1 MLTDLQIQE
10 KKDYIEQ
17 YISAKNS
24 ADGSKHDANA
34 NVTNKNIATLSAELF
49 KDYTRQLKISLIQDR
64 IRARFDDDL
73 AKEFK
78 RQLDAGE
85 VYLNDSTGLSIY
97 CNAISLYPFLL
108 NGLKDLG
115 GECDAPKHLS
125 SFCGGYVNLVY
136 AISAQQSGALA
147 SVGFLM
153 CFDYFARKDYGD
165 NYLETAKDK
174 ITAELQGVVYS
185 INQPAGSRGYQSNFL
200 NWTIFDKYYFNALYE
215 NFVFPDMTKPDYESV
230 NKLQKFFMKW
240 FNKERTKHILTF
252 PVITASVLNDGE
264 KLLDKDFQD
273 FIAEELAEGNSFFI
287 YNDTNASS
295 LSSCCF
301 DGSEIISYTKDNKTY
316 NKEIKDFVE
325 EFVNLC
331 GKNEGKIDSDI
342 FINSYNPETLE
353 IEKTKVTGFLK
364 KFNEYNQIITL
375 ETKYN
380 IIKITQDHI
389 ILVKN
394 KSTNL
399 IQELES
405 LELLNKEKDYLVYV
419 DCDDYKGWTDIENCE
434 VEEHSDYVY
443 DIELEKNHYF
453 SANNIITHNCRLRNS
468 IENQINEFSFTLGA
482 GGEMT
487 GSKNVM
493 TINLNRLI
501 QDKRDLRTEVDKV
514 HKYQVSV
521 NDYFIDLYNKDM
533 LPVFKAGYN
542 SLDKQF
548 LTIGINGIV
557 EGAEYLGYT
566 ISNNPEYMKFISD
579 TLKEI
584 SDINKENSKKY
595 NVKFNTEFIPGENVA
610 VVFAKKDKADGYKVT
625 RDCYSS
631 YIYAPED
638 ENISILDKFEM
649 MGGKSTE
656 YLDGGSAYHC
666 NLDDYPSK
674 EQFIK
679 LLEISSKTKCKY
691 FCFNIKITICND
703 CGNID
708 KHTLTSCPKCGSKNI
723 DYGTRIIGY
732 LKRISNFST
741 PRQKEHALR
750 YYSKE
755 K

>member
-125 SFCGGYVNLVY
+125 SFCGGYINLVY

-147 SVGFLM
+147 TVGFLM

-240 FNKERTKHILTF
+240 FNKERIKHILTF

-287 YNDTNASS
+287 YNDTNAKS
-295 LSSCCF
+295 LSSCC
-301 DGSEIISYTKDNKTY
+301 
-316 NKEIKDFVE
+316 
-325 EFVNLC
+325 
-331 GKNEGKIDSDI
+331 
-342 FINSYNPETLE
+342 
-353 IEKTKVTGFLK
+353 
-364 KFNEYNQIITL
+364 
-375 ETKYN
+375 
-380 IIKITQDHI
+380 
-389 ILVKN
+389 
-394 KSTNL
+394 
-399 IQELES
+399 
-405 LELLNKEKDYLVYV
+405 
-419 DCDDYKGWTDIENCE
+419 
-434 VEEHSDYVY
+434 
-443 DIELEKNHYF
+443 
-453 SANNIITHNCRLRNS
+453 RLSSS

-521 NDYFIDLYNKDM
+521 NDYFTDLYNKDM

-708 KHTLTSCPKCGSKNI
+708 KKTLTECPKCGSKNI

>member
-1 MLTDLQIQE
+1 MI
-10 KKDYIEQ
+10 
-17 YISAKNS
+17 
-24 ADGSKHDANA
+24 
-34 NVTNKNIATLSAELF
+34 
-49 KDYTRQLKISLIQDR
+49 
-64 IRARFDDDL
+64 
-73 AKEFK
+73 
-78 RQLDAGE
+78 
-85 VYLNDSTGLSIY
+85 
-97 CNAISLYPFLL
+97 
-108 NGLKDLG
+108 
-115 GECDAPKHLS
+115 
-125 SFCGGYVNLVY
+125 
-136 AISAQQSGALA
+136 
-147 SVGFLM
+147 
-153 CFDYFARKDYGD
+153 
-165 NYLETAKDK
+165 
-174 ITAELQGVVYS
+174 
-185 INQPAGSRGYQSNFL
+185 
-200 NWTIFDKYYFNALYE
+200 
-215 NFVFPDMTKPDYESV
+215 
-230 NKLQKFFMKW
+230 KW
-240 FNKERTKHILTF
+240 
-252 PVITASVLNDGE
+252 
-264 KLLDKDFQD
+264 
-273 FIAEELAEGNSFFI
+273 
-287 YNDTNASS
+287 
-295 LSSCCF
+295 
-301 DGSEIISYTKDNKTY
+301 
-316 NKEIKDFVE
+316 VE
-325 EFVNLC
+325 
-331 GKNEGKIDSDI
+331 
-342 FINSYNPETLE
+342 
-353 IEKTKVTGFLK
+353 
-364 KFNEYNQIITL
+364 
-375 ETKYN
+375 
-380 IIKITQDHI
+380 
-389 ILVKN
+389 
-394 KSTNL
+394 
-399 IQELES
+399 
-405 LELLNKEKDYLVYV
+405 
-419 DCDDYKGWTDIENCE
+419 IENCE
-434 VEEHSDYVY
+434 VEEHNDYVY

-521 NDYFIDLYNKDM
+521 NDYFMDLYNKDM

>member
-252 PVITASVLNDGE
+252 PVITASVLNNGE

-295 LSSCCF
+295 LSSCCR
-301 DGSEIISYTKDNKTY
+301 
-316 NKEIKDFVE
+316 
-325 EFVNLC
+325 
-331 GKNEGKIDSDI
+331 
-342 FINSYNPETLE
+342 
-353 IEKTKVTGFLK
+353 LK
-364 KFNEYNQIITL
+364 
-375 ETKYN
+375 
-380 IIKITQDHI
+380 
-389 ILVKN
+389 
-394 KSTNL
+394 
-399 IQELES
+399 
-405 LELLNKEKDYLVYV
+405 
-419 DCDDYKGWTDIENCE
+419 
-434 VEEHSDYVY
+434 
-443 DIELEKNHYF
+443 
-453 SANNIITHNCRLRNS
+453 NS
-468 IENQINEFSFTLGA
+468 IEDQINEFSFTLGA

-521 NDYFIDLYNKDM
+521 NDYFTDLYNKDM

-579 TLKEI
+579 TLKII

-708 KHTLTSCPKCGSKNI
+708 KKTLTECPKCGSKNI

>member
-97 CNAISLYPFLL
+97 CNAISLYPFIL

-147 SVGFLM
+147 TVGFLM

-264 KLLDKDFQD
+264 ELLDKDFQD

-295 LSSCCF
+295 LSSCC
-301 DGSEIISYTKDNKTY
+301 
-316 NKEIKDFVE
+316 
-325 EFVNLC
+325 
-331 GKNEGKIDSDI
+331 
-342 FINSYNPETLE
+342 
-353 IEKTKVTGFLK
+353 
-364 KFNEYNQIITL
+364 
-375 ETKYN
+375 
-380 IIKITQDHI
+380 
-389 ILVKN
+389 
-394 KSTNL
+394 
-399 IQELES
+399 
-405 LELLNKEKDYLVYV
+405 
-419 DCDDYKGWTDIENCE
+419 
-434 VEEHSDYVY
+434 
-443 DIELEKNHYF
+443 
-453 SANNIITHNCRLRNS
+453 RLRNS
-468 IENQINEFSFTLGA
+468 IENQVNEFSFTLGA

>member
-147 SVGFLM
+147 TVGFLM

-252 PVITASVLNDGE
+252 PVITASVLNNGE
-264 KLLDKDFQD
+264 ELLDKDFQD

-295 LSSCCF
+295 LSSCCR
-301 DGSEIISYTKDNKTY
+301 
-316 NKEIKDFVE
+316 
-325 EFVNLC
+325 
-331 GKNEGKIDSDI
+331 
-342 FINSYNPETLE
+342 
-353 IEKTKVTGFLK
+353 LK
-364 KFNEYNQIITL
+364 
-375 ETKYN
+375 
-380 IIKITQDHI
+380 
-389 ILVKN
+389 
-394 KSTNL
+394 
-399 IQELES
+399 
-405 LELLNKEKDYLVYV
+405 
-419 DCDDYKGWTDIENCE
+419 
-434 VEEHSDYVY
+434 
-443 DIELEKNHYF
+443 
-453 SANNIITHNCRLRNS
+453 NS
-468 IENQINEFSFTLGA
+468 IEDQINEFSFTLGA

-521 NDYFIDLYNKDM
+521 NDYFTDLYNKDM

>member
-64 IRARFDDDL
+64 IRARFDDEL

-147 SVGFLM
+147 TVGFLM

-252 PVITASVLNDGE
+252 PVITASVLNNGE
-264 KLLDKDFQD
+264 ELLDKDFQD

-287 YNDTNASS
+287 YNDTNAKS
-295 LSSCCF
+295 LSSCC
-301 DGSEIISYTKDNKTY
+301 
-316 NKEIKDFVE
+316 
-325 EFVNLC
+325 
-331 GKNEGKIDSDI
+331 
-342 FINSYNPETLE
+342 
-353 IEKTKVTGFLK
+353 
-364 KFNEYNQIITL
+364 
-375 ETKYN
+375 
-380 IIKITQDHI
+380 
-389 ILVKN
+389 
-394 KSTNL
+394 
-399 IQELES
+399 
-405 LELLNKEKDYLVYV
+405 
-419 DCDDYKGWTDIENCE
+419 
-434 VEEHSDYVY
+434 
-443 DIELEKNHYF
+443 
-453 SANNIITHNCRLRNS
+453 RLASS

-750 YYSKE
+750 YYSKV

>member
-125 SFCGGYVNLVY
+125 SFCGGYINLVY

-147 SVGFLM
+147 TVGFLM

-252 PVITASVLNDGE
+252 PVITASVLNNGE
-264 KLLDKDFQD
+264 ELLDKDFQD

-287 YNDTNASS
+287 YNDTNAKS
-295 LSSCCF
+295 LSSCC
-301 DGSEIISYTKDNKTY
+301 
-316 NKEIKDFVE
+316 
-325 EFVNLC
+325 
-331 GKNEGKIDSDI
+331 
-342 FINSYNPETLE
+342 
-353 IEKTKVTGFLK
+353 
-364 KFNEYNQIITL
+364 
-375 ETKYN
+375 
-380 IIKITQDHI
+380 
-389 ILVKN
+389 
-394 KSTNL
+394 
-399 IQELES
+399 
-405 LELLNKEKDYLVYV
+405 
-419 DCDDYKGWTDIENCE
+419 
-434 VEEHSDYVY
+434 
-443 DIELEKNHYF
+443 
-453 SANNIITHNCRLRNS
+453 RLASS

-579 TLKEI
+579 TLKII

>member
-10 KKDYIEQ
+10 KKDYIDQ

-24 ADGSKHDANA
+24 ADGSKHDSNA

-97 CNAISLYPFLL
+97 CNAISLYPFIL

-125 SFCGGYVNLVY
+125 SFCGGYINLVY

-147 SVGFLM
+147 TVGFLM

-252 PVITASVLNDGE
+252 PVITASVLNNGE
-264 KLLDKDFQD
+264 ELLDKDFQD

-295 LSSCCF
+295 LSSCCR
-301 DGSEIISYTKDNKTY
+301 
-316 NKEIKDFVE
+316 
-325 EFVNLC
+325 
-331 GKNEGKIDSDI
+331 
-342 FINSYNPETLE
+342 
-353 IEKTKVTGFLK
+353 LK
-364 KFNEYNQIITL
+364 
-375 ETKYN
+375 
-380 IIKITQDHI
+380 
-389 ILVKN
+389 
-394 KSTNL
+394 
-399 IQELES
+399 
-405 LELLNKEKDYLVYV
+405 
-419 DCDDYKGWTDIENCE
+419 
-434 VEEHSDYVY
+434 
-443 DIELEKNHYF
+443 
-453 SANNIITHNCRLRNS
+453 NS
-468 IENQINEFSFTLGA
+468 IEDQINEFSFTLGA

-521 NDYFIDLYNKDM
+521 NDYFTDLYNKDM

-708 KHTLTSCPKCGSKNI
+708 KKTLTECPKCGSKNI

-732 LKRISNFST
+732 LKRVSNFST

-750 YYSKE
+750 FYSKE

>member
-125 SFCGGYVNLVY
+125 SFCGGYINLVY

-287 YNDTNASS
+287 YNDTNAKS
-295 LSSCCF
+295 LSSCC
-301 DGSEIISYTKDNKTY
+301 
-316 NKEIKDFVE
+316 
-325 EFVNLC
+325 
-331 GKNEGKIDSDI
+331 
-342 FINSYNPETLE
+342 
-353 IEKTKVTGFLK
+353 
-364 KFNEYNQIITL
+364 
-375 ETKYN
+375 
-380 IIKITQDHI
+380 
-389 ILVKN
+389 
-394 KSTNL
+394 
-399 IQELES
+399 
-405 LELLNKEKDYLVYV
+405 
-419 DCDDYKGWTDIENCE
+419 
-434 VEEHSDYVY
+434 
-443 DIELEKNHYF
+443 
-453 SANNIITHNCRLRNS
+453 RLSSS

-521 NDYFIDLYNKDM
+521 NDYFMDLYNKDM

-666 NLDDYPSK
+666 NLDDYPNK

>member
-125 SFCGGYVNLVY
+125 SFCGGYINLVY

-287 YNDTNASS
+287 YNDTNAKS
-295 LSSCCF
+295 LSSCC
-301 DGSEIISYTKDNKTY
+301 
-316 NKEIKDFVE
+316 
-325 EFVNLC
+325 
-331 GKNEGKIDSDI
+331 
-342 FINSYNPETLE
+342 
-353 IEKTKVTGFLK
+353 
-364 KFNEYNQIITL
+364 
-375 ETKYN
+375 
-380 IIKITQDHI
+380 
-389 ILVKN
+389 
-394 KSTNL
+394 
-399 IQELES
+399 
-405 LELLNKEKDYLVYV
+405 
-419 DCDDYKGWTDIENCE
+419 
-434 VEEHSDYVY
+434 
-443 DIELEKNHYF
+443 
-453 SANNIITHNCRLRNS
+453 RLSSS

-579 TLKEI
+579 TLKII

-666 NLDDYPSK
+666 NLDDYPNK

>member
-147 SVGFLM
+147 TVGFLM

-252 PVITASVLNDGE
+252 PVITASVLNNGE
-264 KLLDKDFQD
+264 ELLDKDFQD

-301 DGSEIISYTKDNKTY
+301 DGSEMIRIQNKDNQE
-316 NKEIKDFVE
+316 KEISLKEFVE
-325 EFVNLC
+325 SFNF
-331 GKNEGKIDSDI
+331 NEGKINDNYYIDSL
-342 FINSYNPETLE
+342 NPETLK
-353 IEKTKVTGFLK
+353 IEKSKITGILK
-364 KFNEYNQIITL
+364 KKNNLNQLITIG
-375 ETKYN
+375 TKEN
-380 IIKITQDHI
+380 KIQVTPDHI
-389 ILVKN
+389 LIVKDKETDEIKEITAKELSQN
-394 KSTNL
+394 FKKYL
-399 IQELES
+399 ICES
-405 LELLNKEKDYLVYV
+405 L
-419 DCDDYKGWTDIENCE
+419 
-434 VEEHSDYVY
+434 
-443 DIELEKNHYF
+443 
-453 SANNIITHNCRLRNS
+453 
-468 IENQINEFSFTLGA
+468 
-482 GGEMT
+482 
-487 GSKNVM
+487 
-493 TINLNRLI
+493 
-501 QDKRDLRTEVDKV
+501 
-514 HKYQVSV
+514 
-521 NDYFIDLYNKDM
+521 
-533 LPVFKAGYN
+533 
-542 SLDKQF
+542 
-548 LTIGINGIV
+548 
-557 EGAEYLGYT
+557 
-566 ISNNPEYMKFISD
+566 
-579 TLKEI
+579 
-584 SDINKENSKKY
+584 
-595 NVKFNTEFIPGENVA
+595 
-610 VVFAKKDKADGYKVT
+610 
-625 RDCYSS
+625 
-631 YIYAPED
+631 
-638 ENISILDKFEM
+638 
-649 MGGKSTE
+649 
-656 YLDGGSAYHC
+656 
-666 NLDDYPSK
+666 
-674 EQFIK
+674 
-679 LLEISSKTKCKY
+679 
-691 FCFNIKITICND
+691 
-703 CGNID
+703 
-708 KHTLTSCPKCGSKNI
+708 
-723 DYGTRIIGY
+723 
-732 LKRISNFST
+732 
-741 PRQKEHALR
+741 
-750 YYSKE
+750 
-755 K
+755 

>member
-125 SFCGGYVNLVY
+125 SFCGGYINLVY

-147 SVGFLM
+147 TVGFLM

-295 LSSCCF
+295 LSSCCR
-301 DGSEIISYTKDNKTY
+301 
-316 NKEIKDFVE
+316 
-325 EFVNLC
+325 
-331 GKNEGKIDSDI
+331 
-342 FINSYNPETLE
+342 
-353 IEKTKVTGFLK
+353 LK
-364 KFNEYNQIITL
+364 
-375 ETKYN
+375 
-380 IIKITQDHI
+380 
-389 ILVKN
+389 
-394 KSTNL
+394 
-399 IQELES
+399 
-405 LELLNKEKDYLVYV
+405 
-419 DCDDYKGWTDIENCE
+419 
-434 VEEHSDYVY
+434 
-443 DIELEKNHYF
+443 
-453 SANNIITHNCRLRNS
+453 NS

-521 NDYFIDLYNKDM
+521 NDYFTDLYNKDM

-579 TLKEI
+579 TLKII

-679 LLEISSKTKCKY
+679 LLKISSKTKCKY

>member
-147 SVGFLM
+147 TVGFLM

-252 PVITASVLNDGE
+252 PVITASVLNNGE
-264 KLLDKDFQD
+264 ELLDKDFQD

-287 YNDTNASS
+287 YNDTNVSS

-301 DGSEIISYTKDNKTY
+301 DGSEMIRIQNKDNQE
-316 NKEIKDFVE
+316 KEISLKEFVE
-325 EFVNLC
+325 SFNF
-331 GKNEGKIDSDI
+331 NEGKINDNYYIDSL
-342 FINSYNPETLE
+342 NPETLK
-353 IEKTKVTGFLK
+353 IEKSKITGILK
-364 KFNEYNQIITL
+364 KKNNLNQLITIG
-375 ETKYN
+375 TKEN
-380 IIKITQDHI
+380 KIQVTPDHI
-389 ILVKN
+389 LIVKDKETDEIKEITAKELSQN
-394 KSTNL
+394 FKKYL
-399 IQELES
+399 ICES
-405 LELLNKEKDYLVYV
+405 L
-419 DCDDYKGWTDIENCE
+419 
-434 VEEHSDYVY
+434 
-443 DIELEKNHYF
+443 
-453 SANNIITHNCRLRNS
+453 
-468 IENQINEFSFTLGA
+468 
-482 GGEMT
+482 
-487 GSKNVM
+487 
-493 TINLNRLI
+493 
-501 QDKRDLRTEVDKV
+501 
-514 HKYQVSV
+514 
-521 NDYFIDLYNKDM
+521 
-533 LPVFKAGYN
+533 
-542 SLDKQF
+542 
-548 LTIGINGIV
+548 
-557 EGAEYLGYT
+557 
-566 ISNNPEYMKFISD
+566 
-579 TLKEI
+579 
-584 SDINKENSKKY
+584 
-595 NVKFNTEFIPGENVA
+595 
-610 VVFAKKDKADGYKVT
+610 
-625 RDCYSS
+625 
-631 YIYAPED
+631 
-638 ENISILDKFEM
+638 
-649 MGGKSTE
+649 
-656 YLDGGSAYHC
+656 
-666 NLDDYPSK
+666 
-674 EQFIK
+674 
-679 LLEISSKTKCKY
+679 
-691 FCFNIKITICND
+691 
-703 CGNID
+703 
-708 KHTLTSCPKCGSKNI
+708 
-723 DYGTRIIGY
+723 
-732 LKRISNFST
+732 
-741 PRQKEHALR
+741 
-750 YYSKE
+750 
-755 K
+755 

>member
-125 SFCGGYVNLVY
+125 SFCGGYINLVY

-147 SVGFLM
+147 TVGFLM

-264 KLLDKDFQD
+264 ELLDKDFQD

-287 YNDTNASS
+287 YNDTNAKS
-295 LSSCCF
+295 LSSCC
-301 DGSEIISYTKDNKTY
+301 
-316 NKEIKDFVE
+316 
-325 EFVNLC
+325 
-331 GKNEGKIDSDI
+331 
-342 FINSYNPETLE
+342 
-353 IEKTKVTGFLK
+353 
-364 KFNEYNQIITL
+364 
-375 ETKYN
+375 
-380 IIKITQDHI
+380 
-389 ILVKN
+389 
-394 KSTNL
+394 
-399 IQELES
+399 
-405 LELLNKEKDYLVYV
+405 
-419 DCDDYKGWTDIENCE
+419 
-434 VEEHSDYVY
+434 
-443 DIELEKNHYF
+443 
-453 SANNIITHNCRLRNS
+453 RLSSS

-708 KHTLTSCPKCGSKNI
+708 KKTLTSCPKCGSKNI

>member
-125 SFCGGYVNLVY
+125 SFCGGYINLVY

-147 SVGFLM
+147 TVGFLM

-240 FNKERTKHILTF
+240 FNKERIKHILTF

-287 YNDTNASS
+287 YNDTNAKS
-295 LSSCCF
+295 LSSCC
-301 DGSEIISYTKDNKTY
+301 
-316 NKEIKDFVE
+316 
-325 EFVNLC
+325 
-331 GKNEGKIDSDI
+331 
-342 FINSYNPETLE
+342 
-353 IEKTKVTGFLK
+353 
-364 KFNEYNQIITL
+364 
-375 ETKYN
+375 
-380 IIKITQDHI
+380 
-389 ILVKN
+389 
-394 KSTNL
+394 
-399 IQELES
+399 
-405 LELLNKEKDYLVYV
+405 
-419 DCDDYKGWTDIENCE
+419 
-434 VEEHSDYVY
+434 
-443 DIELEKNHYF
+443 
-453 SANNIITHNCRLRNS
+453 RLSSS

-666 NLDDYPSK
+666 NLDDYPNK

>member
-147 SVGFLM
+147 TVGFLM

-295 LSSCCF
+295 LSSCCR
-301 DGSEIISYTKDNKTY
+301 
-316 NKEIKDFVE
+316 
-325 EFVNLC
+325 
-331 GKNEGKIDSDI
+331 
-342 FINSYNPETLE
+342 
-353 IEKTKVTGFLK
+353 LK
-364 KFNEYNQIITL
+364 
-375 ETKYN
+375 
-380 IIKITQDHI
+380 
-389 ILVKN
+389 
-394 KSTNL
+394 
-399 IQELES
+399 
-405 LELLNKEKDYLVYV
+405 
-419 DCDDYKGWTDIENCE
+419 
-434 VEEHSDYVY
+434 
-443 DIELEKNHYF
+443 
-453 SANNIITHNCRLRNS
+453 NS
-468 IENQINEFSFTLGA
+468 IEDQINEFSFTLGA

-579 TLKEI
+579 TLKII

-666 NLDDYPSK
+666 NLDDYPNK

-708 KHTLTSCPKCGSKNI
+708 KKTLTSCPKCGSKNI

>member
-1 MLTDLQIQE
+1 M
-10 KKDYIEQ
+10 
-17 YISAKNS
+17 
-24 ADGSKHDANA
+24 
-34 NVTNKNIATLSAELF
+34 
-49 KDYTRQLKISLIQDR
+49 
-64 IRARFDDDL
+64 

-147 SVGFLM
+147 TVGFLM

-287 YNDTNASS
+287 YNDTNAKS
-295 LSSCCF
+295 LSSCC
-301 DGSEIISYTKDNKTY
+301 
-316 NKEIKDFVE
+316 
-325 EFVNLC
+325 
-331 GKNEGKIDSDI
+331 
-342 FINSYNPETLE
+342 
-353 IEKTKVTGFLK
+353 
-364 KFNEYNQIITL
+364 
-375 ETKYN
+375 
-380 IIKITQDHI
+380 
-389 ILVKN
+389 
-394 KSTNL
+394 
-399 IQELES
+399 
-405 LELLNKEKDYLVYV
+405 
-419 DCDDYKGWTDIENCE
+419 
-434 VEEHSDYVY
+434 
-443 DIELEKNHYF
+443 
-453 SANNIITHNCRLRNS
+453 RLASS

-521 NDYFIDLYNKDM
+521 NDYFTDLYNKDM

>member
-147 SVGFLM
+147 TVGFLM

-252 PVITASVLNDGE
+252 PVITASVLNDGKE
-264 KLLDKDFQD
+264 LLDKDFQD

-295 LSSCCF
+295 LSSCCR
-301 DGSEIISYTKDNKTY
+301 
-316 NKEIKDFVE
+316 
-325 EFVNLC
+325 
-331 GKNEGKIDSDI
+331 
-342 FINSYNPETLE
+342 
-353 IEKTKVTGFLK
+353 LK
-364 KFNEYNQIITL
+364 
-375 ETKYN
+375 
-380 IIKITQDHI
+380 
-389 ILVKN
+389 
-394 KSTNL
+394 
-399 IQELES
+399 
-405 LELLNKEKDYLVYV
+405 
-419 DCDDYKGWTDIENCE
+419 
-434 VEEHSDYVY
+434 
-443 DIELEKNHYF
+443 
-453 SANNIITHNCRLRNS
+453 NS
-468 IENQINEFSFTLGA
+468 IEDQINEFSFTLGA

-579 TLKEI
+579 TLKII

-679 LLEISSKTKCKY
+679 LLKISSKTKCKY

-708 KHTLTSCPKCGSKNI
+708 KKTLTECPKCGSKNI

>member
-147 SVGFLM
+147 TVGFLM

-264 KLLDKDFQD
+264 ELLDKDFQD

-301 DGSEIISYTKDNKTY
+301 DGSEMIRIQNKDNQE
-316 NKEIKDFVE
+316 KEISLKEFVE
-325 EFVNLC
+325 SFNF
-331 GKNEGKIDSDI
+331 NEGKINDNYYIDSL
-342 FINSYNPETLE
+342 NPETLK
-353 IEKTKVTGFLK
+353 IEKSKITGILK
-364 KFNEYNQIITL
+364 KKNNLNQLITIG
-375 ETKYN
+375 TKEN
-380 IIKITQDHI
+380 KIQVTPDHI
-389 ILVKN
+389 LIVKDKETDEIKEITAKELSQN
-394 KSTNL
+394 FKKYL
-399 IQELES
+399 ICES
-405 LELLNKEKDYLVYV
+405 L
-419 DCDDYKGWTDIENCE
+419 
-434 VEEHSDYVY
+434 
-443 DIELEKNHYF
+443 
-453 SANNIITHNCRLRNS
+453 
-468 IENQINEFSFTLGA
+468 
-482 GGEMT
+482 
-487 GSKNVM
+487 
-493 TINLNRLI
+493 
-501 QDKRDLRTEVDKV
+501 
-514 HKYQVSV
+514 
-521 NDYFIDLYNKDM
+521 
-533 LPVFKAGYN
+533 
-542 SLDKQF
+542 
-548 LTIGINGIV
+548 
-557 EGAEYLGYT
+557 
-566 ISNNPEYMKFISD
+566 
-579 TLKEI
+579 
-584 SDINKENSKKY
+584 
-595 NVKFNTEFIPGENVA
+595 
-610 VVFAKKDKADGYKVT
+610 
-625 RDCYSS
+625 
-631 YIYAPED
+631 
-638 ENISILDKFEM
+638 
-649 MGGKSTE
+649 
-656 YLDGGSAYHC
+656 
-666 NLDDYPSK
+666 
-674 EQFIK
+674 
-679 LLEISSKTKCKY
+679 
-691 FCFNIKITICND
+691 
-703 CGNID
+703 
-708 KHTLTSCPKCGSKNI
+708 
-723 DYGTRIIGY
+723 
-732 LKRISNFST
+732 
-741 PRQKEHALR
+741 
-750 YYSKE
+750 
-755 K
+755 

>member
-125 SFCGGYVNLVY
+125 SFCGGYINLVY

-147 SVGFLM
+147 TVGFLM

-287 YNDTNASS
+287 YNDTNAKS
-295 LSSCCF
+295 LSSCC
-301 DGSEIISYTKDNKTY
+301 
-316 NKEIKDFVE
+316 
-325 EFVNLC
+325 
-331 GKNEGKIDSDI
+331 
-342 FINSYNPETLE
+342 
-353 IEKTKVTGFLK
+353 
-364 KFNEYNQIITL
+364 
-375 ETKYN
+375 
-380 IIKITQDHI
+380 
-389 ILVKN
+389 
-394 KSTNL
+394 
-399 IQELES
+399 
-405 LELLNKEKDYLVYV
+405 
-419 DCDDYKGWTDIENCE
+419 
-434 VEEHSDYVY
+434 
-443 DIELEKNHYF
+443 
-453 SANNIITHNCRLRNS
+453 RLSSS

>member
-125 SFCGGYVNLVY
+125 SFCGGYINLVY

-165 NYLETAKDK
+165 NYLDTAKDK

-301 DGSEIISYTKDNKTY
+301 NGSEIIKIQNKDNQE
-316 NKEIKDFVE
+316 KEVSLKDFVE
-325 EFVNLC
+325 SFNFD
-331 GKNEGKIDSDI
+331 EGKINDDYY
-342 FINSYNPETLE
+342 INSLNPETLE
-353 IEKTKVTGFLK
+353 IEKTKVTGILK
-364 KFNEYNQIITL
+364 KKNNLNQLIT
-375 ETKYN
+375 
-380 IIKITQDHI
+380 IKSKNNKIQVTPDHI
-389 ILVKN
+389 LIVKDKETDEIKEITAKELSQN
-394 KSTNL
+394 FKKYL
-399 IQELES
+399 ICES
-405 LELLNKEKDYLVYV
+405 L
-419 DCDDYKGWTDIENCE
+419 
-434 VEEHSDYVY
+434 
-443 DIELEKNHYF
+443 
-453 SANNIITHNCRLRNS
+453 
-468 IENQINEFSFTLGA
+468 
-482 GGEMT
+482 
-487 GSKNVM
+487 
-493 TINLNRLI
+493 
-501 QDKRDLRTEVDKV
+501 
-514 HKYQVSV
+514 
-521 NDYFIDLYNKDM
+521 
-533 LPVFKAGYN
+533 
-542 SLDKQF
+542 
-548 LTIGINGIV
+548 
-557 EGAEYLGYT
+557 
-566 ISNNPEYMKFISD
+566 
-579 TLKEI
+579 
-584 SDINKENSKKY
+584 
-595 NVKFNTEFIPGENVA
+595 
-610 VVFAKKDKADGYKVT
+610 
-625 RDCYSS
+625 
-631 YIYAPED
+631 
-638 ENISILDKFEM
+638 
-649 MGGKSTE
+649 
-656 YLDGGSAYHC
+656 
-666 NLDDYPSK
+666 
-674 EQFIK
+674 
-679 LLEISSKTKCKY
+679 
-691 FCFNIKITICND
+691 
-703 CGNID
+703 
-708 KHTLTSCPKCGSKNI
+708 
-723 DYGTRIIGY
+723 
-732 LKRISNFST
+732 
-741 PRQKEHALR
+741 
-750 YYSKE
+750 
-755 K
+755 

>member
-295 LSSCCF
+295 LSSCCR
-301 DGSEIISYTKDNKTY
+301 
-316 NKEIKDFVE
+316 
-325 EFVNLC
+325 
-331 GKNEGKIDSDI
+331 
-342 FINSYNPETLE
+342 
-353 IEKTKVTGFLK
+353 LK
-364 KFNEYNQIITL
+364 
-375 ETKYN
+375 
-380 IIKITQDHI
+380 
-389 ILVKN
+389 
-394 KSTNL
+394 
-399 IQELES
+399 
-405 LELLNKEKDYLVYV
+405 
-419 DCDDYKGWTDIENCE
+419 
-434 VEEHSDYVY
+434 
-443 DIELEKNHYF
+443 
-453 SANNIITHNCRLRNS
+453 NS

-521 NDYFIDLYNKDM
+521 NDYFMDLYNKDM

-579 TLKEI
+579 TLKII

-638 ENISILDKFEM
+638 DKISILDKFEM

>member
-147 SVGFLM
+147 TVGFLM

-287 YNDTNASS
+287 YNDTNAKS
-295 LSSCCF
+295 LSSCC
-301 DGSEIISYTKDNKTY
+301 
-316 NKEIKDFVE
+316 
-325 EFVNLC
+325 
-331 GKNEGKIDSDI
+331 
-342 FINSYNPETLE
+342 
-353 IEKTKVTGFLK
+353 
-364 KFNEYNQIITL
+364 
-375 ETKYN
+375 
-380 IIKITQDHI
+380 
-389 ILVKN
+389 
-394 KSTNL
+394 
-399 IQELES
+399 
-405 LELLNKEKDYLVYV
+405 
-419 DCDDYKGWTDIENCE
+419 
-434 VEEHSDYVY
+434 
-443 DIELEKNHYF
+443 
-453 SANNIITHNCRLRNS
+453 RLSSS

-566 ISNNPEYMKFISD
+566 ISNNPDYMKFISD

-679 LLEISSKTKCKY
+679 LLKISSKTKCKY

>member
-147 SVGFLM
+147 TVGFLM

-240 FNKERTKHILTF
+240 FNKERIKHILTF

-287 YNDTNASS
+287 YNDTNAKS
-295 LSSCCF
+295 LSSCC
-301 DGSEIISYTKDNKTY
+301 
-316 NKEIKDFVE
+316 
-325 EFVNLC
+325 
-331 GKNEGKIDSDI
+331 
-342 FINSYNPETLE
+342 
-353 IEKTKVTGFLK
+353 
-364 KFNEYNQIITL
+364 
-375 ETKYN
+375 
-380 IIKITQDHI
+380 
-389 ILVKN
+389 
-394 KSTNL
+394 
-399 IQELES
+399 
-405 LELLNKEKDYLVYV
+405 
-419 DCDDYKGWTDIENCE
+419 
-434 VEEHSDYVY
+434 
-443 DIELEKNHYF
+443 
-453 SANNIITHNCRLRNS
+453 RLSSS

-579 TLKEI
+579 TLKII

>member
-125 SFCGGYVNLVY
+125 SFCGGYINLVY

-147 SVGFLM
+147 TVGFLM

-264 KLLDKDFQD
+264 ELLDKDFQD

-295 LSSCCF
+295 LSSCCR
-301 DGSEIISYTKDNKTY
+301 
-316 NKEIKDFVE
+316 
-325 EFVNLC
+325 
-331 GKNEGKIDSDI
+331 
-342 FINSYNPETLE
+342 
-353 IEKTKVTGFLK
+353 LK
-364 KFNEYNQIITL
+364 
-375 ETKYN
+375 
-380 IIKITQDHI
+380 
-389 ILVKN
+389 
-394 KSTNL
+394 
-399 IQELES
+399 
-405 LELLNKEKDYLVYV
+405 
-419 DCDDYKGWTDIENCE
+419 
-434 VEEHSDYVY
+434 
-443 DIELEKNHYF
+443 
-453 SANNIITHNCRLRNS
+453 NS
-468 IENQINEFSFTLGA
+468 IEDQINEFSFTLGA

-557 EGAEYLGYT
+557 EGAEYLGYK

-708 KHTLTSCPKCGSKNI
+708 KKTLTECPKCGSKNI

>member
-147 SVGFLM
+147 TVGFLM

-252 PVITASVLNDGE
+252 PVITASVLNNGE
-264 KLLDKDFQD
+264 ELLDKDFQD

-295 LSSCCF
+295 LSSCCR
-301 DGSEIISYTKDNKTY
+301 
-316 NKEIKDFVE
+316 
-325 EFVNLC
+325 
-331 GKNEGKIDSDI
+331 
-342 FINSYNPETLE
+342 
-353 IEKTKVTGFLK
+353 LK
-364 KFNEYNQIITL
+364 
-375 ETKYN
+375 
-380 IIKITQDHI
+380 
-389 ILVKN
+389 
-394 KSTNL
+394 
-399 IQELES
+399 
-405 LELLNKEKDYLVYV
+405 
-419 DCDDYKGWTDIENCE
+419 
-434 VEEHSDYVY
+434 
-443 DIELEKNHYF
+443 
-453 SANNIITHNCRLRNS
+453 NS
-468 IENQINEFSFTLGA
+468 IEDQINEFSFTLGA

-691 FCFNIKITICND
+691 FCFNIKITICNE

-708 KHTLTSCPKCGSKNI
+708 KHTLNSCPKCGSKDI

>member
-147 SVGFLM
+147 TVGFLM

-295 LSSCCF
+295 LSSCCR
-301 DGSEIISYTKDNKTY
+301 
-316 NKEIKDFVE
+316 
-325 EFVNLC
+325 
-331 GKNEGKIDSDI
+331 
-342 FINSYNPETLE
+342 
-353 IEKTKVTGFLK
+353 LK
-364 KFNEYNQIITL
+364 
-375 ETKYN
+375 
-380 IIKITQDHI
+380 
-389 ILVKN
+389 
-394 KSTNL
+394 
-399 IQELES
+399 
-405 LELLNKEKDYLVYV
+405 
-419 DCDDYKGWTDIENCE
+419 
-434 VEEHSDYVY
+434 
-443 DIELEKNHYF
+443 
-453 SANNIITHNCRLRNS
+453 NS
-468 IENQINEFSFTLGA
+468 IEDQINEFSFTLGA

>member
-24 ADGSKHDANA
+24 ADGSKHDSNA

-97 CNAISLYPFLL
+97 CNAISLYPFIL

-125 SFCGGYVNLVY
+125 SFCGGYINLVY

-147 SVGFLM
+147 TVGFLM
-153 CFDYFARKDYGD
+153 CFDYFARKDYGE

-264 KLLDKDFQD
+264 ELLDKDFQD

-287 YNDTNASS
+287 YNDTNAKS
-295 LSSCCF
+295 LSSCC
-301 DGSEIISYTKDNKTY
+301 
-316 NKEIKDFVE
+316 
-325 EFVNLC
+325 
-331 GKNEGKIDSDI
+331 
-342 FINSYNPETLE
+342 
-353 IEKTKVTGFLK
+353 
-364 KFNEYNQIITL
+364 
-375 ETKYN
+375 
-380 IIKITQDHI
+380 
-389 ILVKN
+389 
-394 KSTNL
+394 
-399 IQELES
+399 
-405 LELLNKEKDYLVYV
+405 
-419 DCDDYKGWTDIENCE
+419 
-434 VEEHSDYVY
+434 
-443 DIELEKNHYF
+443 
-453 SANNIITHNCRLRNS
+453 RLSSS

-521 NDYFIDLYNKDM
+521 NDYFMDLYNKDM

-638 ENISILDKFEM
+638 DKISILDKFEM

>member
-125 SFCGGYVNLVY
+125 SFCGGYINLVY

-147 SVGFLM
+147 TVGFLM

-252 PVITASVLNDGE
+252 PVITASVLNNGE
-264 KLLDKDFQD
+264 ELLDKDFQD

-295 LSSCCF
+295 LSSCCR
-301 DGSEIISYTKDNKTY
+301 
-316 NKEIKDFVE
+316 
-325 EFVNLC
+325 
-331 GKNEGKIDSDI
+331 
-342 FINSYNPETLE
+342 
-353 IEKTKVTGFLK
+353 LK
-364 KFNEYNQIITL
+364 
-375 ETKYN
+375 
-380 IIKITQDHI
+380 
-389 ILVKN
+389 
-394 KSTNL
+394 
-399 IQELES
+399 
-405 LELLNKEKDYLVYV
+405 
-419 DCDDYKGWTDIENCE
+419 
-434 VEEHSDYVY
+434 
-443 DIELEKNHYF
+443 
-453 SANNIITHNCRLRNS
+453 NS
-468 IENQINEFSFTLGA
+468 IEDQINEFSFTLGA

-521 NDYFIDLYNKDM
+521 NDYFVDLYNKDM

>member
-147 SVGFLM
+147 TVGFLM

-252 PVITASVLNDGE
+252 PVITASVLNNGE
-264 KLLDKDFQD
+264 ELLDKDFQD

-295 LSSCCF
+295 LSSCCR
-301 DGSEIISYTKDNKTY
+301 
-316 NKEIKDFVE
+316 
-325 EFVNLC
+325 
-331 GKNEGKIDSDI
+331 
-342 FINSYNPETLE
+342 
-353 IEKTKVTGFLK
+353 LK
-364 KFNEYNQIITL
+364 
-375 ETKYN
+375 
-380 IIKITQDHI
+380 
-389 ILVKN
+389 
-394 KSTNL
+394 
-399 IQELES
+399 
-405 LELLNKEKDYLVYV
+405 
-419 DCDDYKGWTDIENCE
+419 
-434 VEEHSDYVY
+434 
-443 DIELEKNHYF
+443 
-453 SANNIITHNCRLRNS
+453 NS
-468 IENQINEFSFTLGA
+468 IEDQINEFSFTLGA

-521 NDYFIDLYNKDM
+521 NDYFMDLYNKDM

>member
-125 SFCGGYVNLVY
+125 SFCGGYINLVY

-252 PVITASVLNDGE
+252 PVITASVLNNGE

-301 DGSEIISYTKDNKTY
+301 DGSEMIRIQNKDNQE
-316 NKEIKDFVE
+316 KEISLKEFVE
-325 EFVNLC
+325 SFNF
-331 GKNEGKIDSDI
+331 NEGKINDDYYIDSL
-342 FINSYNPETLE
+342 NPETLE
-353 IEKTKVTGFLK
+353 IEKTKITGILK
-364 KFNEYNQIITL
+364 KKNNLNQLITIG
-375 ETKYN
+375 TKEN
-380 IIKITQDHI
+380 KIQVTPDHI
-389 ILVKN
+389 LIVKD
-394 KSTNL
+394 
-399 IQELES
+399 
-405 LELLNKEKDYLVYV
+405 KE
-419 DCDDYKGWTDIENCE
+419 TDEI
-434 VEEHSDYVY
+434 
-443 DIELEKNHYF
+443 
-453 SANNIITHNCRLRNS
+453 
-468 IENQINEFSFTLGA
+468 
-482 GGEMT
+482 
-487 GSKNVM
+487 
-493 TINLNRLI
+493 
-501 QDKRDLRTEVDKV
+501 
-514 HKYQVSV
+514 
-521 NDYFIDLYNKDM
+521 
-533 LPVFKAGYN
+533 
-542 SLDKQF
+542 
-548 LTIGINGIV
+548 
-557 EGAEYLGYT
+557 
-566 ISNNPEYMKFISD
+566 
-579 TLKEI
+579 KEI
-584 SDINKENSKKY
+584 TAKELSQNFKKY
-595 NVKFNTEFIPGENVA
+595 
-610 VVFAKKDKADGYKVT
+610 
-625 RDCYSS
+625 
-631 YIYAPED
+631 
-638 ENISILDKFEM
+638 L
-649 MGGKSTE
+649 
-656 YLDGGSAYHC
+656 
-666 NLDDYPSK
+666 
-674 EQFIK
+674 
-679 LLEISSKTKCKY
+679 
-691 FCFNIKITICND
+691 ICE
-703 CGNID
+703 
-708 KHTLTSCPKCGSKNI
+708 TL
-723 DYGTRIIGY
+723 
-732 LKRISNFST
+732 
-741 PRQKEHALR
+741 
-750 YYSKE
+750 
-755 K
+755 

>member
-215 NFVFPDMTKPDYESV
+215 NFVFPDMTKPYYESV

-301 DGSEIISYTKDNKTY
+301 DGSEMIRIQNKDNQE
-316 NKEIKDFVE
+316 KEISLKEFVE
-325 EFVNLC
+325 SFNF
-331 GKNEGKIDSDI
+331 NEGKINDNYYIDSL
-342 FINSYNPETLE
+342 NPETLK
-353 IEKTKVTGFLK
+353 IEKSKITGILK
-364 KFNEYNQIITL
+364 KKNNLNQLITIG
-375 ETKYN
+375 TKEN
-380 IIKITQDHI
+380 KIQVTPDHI
-389 ILVKN
+389 LIVKN
-394 KSTNL
+394 KETDEIKEITAKELSQNFKKYL
-399 IQELES
+399 ICES
-405 LELLNKEKDYLVYV
+405 L
-419 DCDDYKGWTDIENCE
+419 
-434 VEEHSDYVY
+434 
-443 DIELEKNHYF
+443 
-453 SANNIITHNCRLRNS
+453 
-468 IENQINEFSFTLGA
+468 
-482 GGEMT
+482 
-487 GSKNVM
+487 
-493 TINLNRLI
+493 
-501 QDKRDLRTEVDKV
+501 
-514 HKYQVSV
+514 
-521 NDYFIDLYNKDM
+521 
-533 LPVFKAGYN
+533 
-542 SLDKQF
+542 
-548 LTIGINGIV
+548 
-557 EGAEYLGYT
+557 
-566 ISNNPEYMKFISD
+566 
-579 TLKEI
+579 
-584 SDINKENSKKY
+584 
-595 NVKFNTEFIPGENVA
+595 
-610 VVFAKKDKADGYKVT
+610 
-625 RDCYSS
+625 
-631 YIYAPED
+631 
-638 ENISILDKFEM
+638 
-649 MGGKSTE
+649 
-656 YLDGGSAYHC
+656 
-666 NLDDYPSK
+666 
-674 EQFIK
+674 
-679 LLEISSKTKCKY
+679 
-691 FCFNIKITICND
+691 
-703 CGNID
+703 
-708 KHTLTSCPKCGSKNI
+708 
-723 DYGTRIIGY
+723 
-732 LKRISNFST
+732 
-741 PRQKEHALR
+741 
-750 YYSKE
+750 
-755 K
+755 

>member
-10 KKDYIEQ
+10 KKDYIDQ

-24 ADGSKHDANA
+24 ADGSKHDSNA

-97 CNAISLYPFLL
+97 CNAISLYPFIL

-125 SFCGGYVNLVY
+125 SFCGGYINLVY

-264 KLLDKDFQD
+264 ELLDKDFQD

-287 YNDTNASS
+287 YNDTNAKS
-295 LSSCCF
+295 LSSCC
-301 DGSEIISYTKDNKTY
+301 
-316 NKEIKDFVE
+316 
-325 EFVNLC
+325 
-331 GKNEGKIDSDI
+331 
-342 FINSYNPETLE
+342 
-353 IEKTKVTGFLK
+353 
-364 KFNEYNQIITL
+364 
-375 ETKYN
+375 
-380 IIKITQDHI
+380 
-389 ILVKN
+389 
-394 KSTNL
+394 
-399 IQELES
+399 
-405 LELLNKEKDYLVYV
+405 
-419 DCDDYKGWTDIENCE
+419 
-434 VEEHSDYVY
+434 
-443 DIELEKNHYF
+443 
-453 SANNIITHNCRLRNS
+453 RLASS

-521 NDYFIDLYNKDM
+521 NDYFTDLYNKDM

-610 VVFAKKDKADGYKVT
+610 IVFAKKDKEDGYKVT

-638 ENISILDKFEM
+638 DKISILDKFEM

-708 KHTLTSCPKCGSKNI
+708 KKTLTSCPKCGSKNI

>member
-264 KLLDKDFQD
+264 ELLDKDFQD

-287 YNDTNASS
+287 YNDTNAKS
-295 LSSCCF
+295 LSSCC
-301 DGSEIISYTKDNKTY
+301 
-316 NKEIKDFVE
+316 
-325 EFVNLC
+325 
-331 GKNEGKIDSDI
+331 
-342 FINSYNPETLE
+342 
-353 IEKTKVTGFLK
+353 
-364 KFNEYNQIITL
+364 
-375 ETKYN
+375 
-380 IIKITQDHI
+380 
-389 ILVKN
+389 
-394 KSTNL
+394 
-399 IQELES
+399 
-405 LELLNKEKDYLVYV
+405 
-419 DCDDYKGWTDIENCE
+419 
-434 VEEHSDYVY
+434 
-443 DIELEKNHYF
+443 
-453 SANNIITHNCRLRNS
+453 RLASS

-579 TLKEI
+579 TLKII

>member
-64 IRARFDDDL
+64 IRAKFDDDL

-147 SVGFLM
+147 TVGFLM

-215 NFVFPDMTKPDYESV
+215 NFVFPDMTKPYYESV

-295 LSSCCF
+295 LSSCC
-301 DGSEIISYTKDNKTY
+301 
-316 NKEIKDFVE
+316 
-325 EFVNLC
+325 
-331 GKNEGKIDSDI
+331 
-342 FINSYNPETLE
+342 
-353 IEKTKVTGFLK
+353 
-364 KFNEYNQIITL
+364 
-375 ETKYN
+375 
-380 IIKITQDHI
+380 
-389 ILVKN
+389 
-394 KSTNL
+394 
-399 IQELES
+399 
-405 LELLNKEKDYLVYV
+405 
-419 DCDDYKGWTDIENCE
+419 
-434 VEEHSDYVY
+434 
-443 DIELEKNHYF
+443 
-453 SANNIITHNCRLRNS
+453 RLRNS
-468 IENQINEFSFTLGA
+468 IENQVNEFSFTLGA

-521 NDYFIDLYNKDM
+521 NDYFMDLYNKDM

>member
-125 SFCGGYVNLVY
+125 SFCGGYINLVY

-147 SVGFLM
+147 TVGFLM

-287 YNDTNASS
+287 YNDTNAKS
-295 LSSCCF
+295 LSSCC
-301 DGSEIISYTKDNKTY
+301 
-316 NKEIKDFVE
+316 
-325 EFVNLC
+325 
-331 GKNEGKIDSDI
+331 
-342 FINSYNPETLE
+342 
-353 IEKTKVTGFLK
+353 
-364 KFNEYNQIITL
+364 
-375 ETKYN
+375 
-380 IIKITQDHI
+380 
-389 ILVKN
+389 
-394 KSTNL
+394 
-399 IQELES
+399 
-405 LELLNKEKDYLVYV
+405 
-419 DCDDYKGWTDIENCE
+419 
-434 VEEHSDYVY
+434 
-443 DIELEKNHYF
+443 
-453 SANNIITHNCRLRNS
+453 RLSSS

-521 NDYFIDLYNKDM
+521 NDYFMDLYNKDM

-708 KHTLTSCPKCGSKNI
+708 KKTLTSCPKCGSKNI

>member
-147 SVGFLM
+147 TVGFLM

-252 PVITASVLNDGE
+252 PVITASVLNNGE
-264 KLLDKDFQD
+264 ELLDKDFQD

-287 YNDTNASS
+287 YNDTNAKS
-295 LSSCCF
+295 LSSCC
-301 DGSEIISYTKDNKTY
+301 
-316 NKEIKDFVE
+316 
-325 EFVNLC
+325 
-331 GKNEGKIDSDI
+331 
-342 FINSYNPETLE
+342 
-353 IEKTKVTGFLK
+353 
-364 KFNEYNQIITL
+364 
-375 ETKYN
+375 
-380 IIKITQDHI
+380 
-389 ILVKN
+389 
-394 KSTNL
+394 
-399 IQELES
+399 
-405 LELLNKEKDYLVYV
+405 
-419 DCDDYKGWTDIENCE
+419 
-434 VEEHSDYVY
+434 
-443 DIELEKNHYF
+443 
-453 SANNIITHNCRLRNS
+453 RLSSS

>member
-147 SVGFLM
+147 TVGFLM

-252 PVITASVLNDGE
+252 PVITASVLNNGE
-264 KLLDKDFQD
+264 ELLDKDFQD

-287 YNDTNASS
+287 YNDTNAKS
-295 LSSCCF
+295 LSSC
-301 DGSEIISYTKDNKTY
+301 
-316 NKEIKDFVE
+316 
-325 EFVNLC
+325 
-331 GKNEGKIDSDI
+331 
-342 FINSYNPETLE
+342 
-353 IEKTKVTGFLK
+353 
-364 KFNEYNQIITL
+364 
-375 ETKYN
+375 
-380 IIKITQDHI
+380 
-389 ILVKN
+389 
-394 KSTNL
+394 
-399 IQELES
+399 
-405 LELLNKEKDYLVYV
+405 
-419 DCDDYKGWTDIENCE
+419 
-434 VEEHSDYVY
+434 
-443 DIELEKNHYF
+443 
-453 SANNIITHNCRLRNS
+453 CRLRNS
-468 IENQINEFSFTLGA
+468 IENQVNEFSFTLGA

-521 NDYFIDLYNKDM
+521 NDYFMDLYNKDM

-579 TLKEI
+579 TLKII

-649 MGGKSTE
+649 MGGKSIE

-708 KHTLTSCPKCGSKNI
+708 KKTLTECPKCGSKNI